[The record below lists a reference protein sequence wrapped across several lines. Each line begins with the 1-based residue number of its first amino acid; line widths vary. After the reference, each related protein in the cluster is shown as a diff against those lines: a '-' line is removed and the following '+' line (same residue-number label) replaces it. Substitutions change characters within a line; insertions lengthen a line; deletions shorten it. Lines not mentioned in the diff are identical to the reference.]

1 MKKIISIILFL
12 LCAINISAQITD
24 TSYHL
29 LWYKGKKLKENVLLT
44 TKADTVSYNPAKGI
58 IKVTSK
64 DGQGKQL
71 DDMLKE
77 LNKTPQRMREMVG
90 RLMTGRP
97 KDALP
102 AVLYNVGSAYNEI
115 KEEYI
120 SILSNTFTIPEFKL
134 PEVATATPG
143 HGPSMEEDYFPIDP
157 FDGIIKGL
165 YDYMDAHKNDKFSA
179 SELPVPPVLNFT
191 YCYSCDTEKKEA
203 YNTELENFKNDFA
216 NIDDDKDILQKTLS
230 TSRQACLTLSA
241 KENEAVQNRLVP
253 IIEFIWKRISQK
265 TKVLMDKYFDDPER
279 CHAVLQLA
287 LAAERQNQ
295 MTGVGESMPEGFFFQ
310 ALTTVI
316 KYISKAMDEKNYPV
330 ALNLKMI
337 LSIERQFQ
345 LFGGIAP
352 DNFLA
357 KAFQF
362 NQFKLNMN
370 VSAKVSGNGGYQ
382 LAQVKGDN
390 WFGALPD
397 STCHLKW
404 ILVGPYI
411 NKVKVDLL
419 AAELKGN
426 AGEIIYVGTKVWNSD
441 IPAIK
446 VDFCRIDIA
455 IDSITTYPFH
465 PEDFKEMWLMPKQGP
480 KNMALASNVLVNCF
494 IDVARSRQDAAKF
507 SNPANVEKLKTE
519 MMAQYQEM
527 MKNYK
532 AGNITMPDRS
542 TLSDITKVGMAQI
555 NSNKISELIH
565 TSNPGRYIFEPIV
578 HNKETLILKER
589 LNGKEIFPA
598 NSATEYAYFH
608 LTLEHDP
615 EGPYP
620 FMK

>member
-1 MKKIISIILFL
+1 MKKIISITL
-12 LCAINISAQITD
+12 LSFCAIAVSAQVTD
-24 TSYHL
+24 TSYRL
-29 LWYKGKKLKENVLLT
+29 LWYKGKKIKENVLLT
-44 TKADTVSYNPAKGI
+44 TKADTVSYNPSNGI

-64 DGQGKQL
+64 AGRGKQF

-77 LNKTPQRMREMVG
+77 LNKSPQRIREMVG
-90 RLMTGRP
+90 RLMTGRT

-134 PEVATATPG
+134 PVVTTATRG
-143 HGPSMEEDYFPIDP
+143 HGPSIQEDYYDVGP
-157 FDGIIKGL
+157 FDGIIKEL
-165 YDYMDAHKNDKFSA
+165 YDYMEAHRNDKFSA
-179 SELPVPPVLNFT
+179 SELPVPPVFNFT
-191 YCYSCDTEKKEA
+191 YCYSCDTEKKKA

-216 NIDDDKDILQKTLS
+216 NIDDDKDIFQKTLS
-230 TSRQACLTLSA
+230 TSRQASLTLPA
-241 KENEAVQNRLVP
+241 KENEAVQNKLFPV
-253 IIEFIWKRISQK
+253 IEFIWKRISQK
-265 TKVLMDKYFDDPER
+265 VKVLMDKYFDDPER

-295 MTGVGESMPEGFFFQ
+295 MIGVGESMPEGFFFH
-310 ALTTVI
+310 ALTTVV

-390 WFGALPD
+390 WFSALPD

-411 NKVKVDLL
+411 NKAKVELL

-426 AGEIIYVGTKVWNSD
+426 GGEINYVGTKVWNTD

-446 VDFCRIDIA
+446 VDFCRNDNV
-455 IDSITTYPFH
+455 IDSITAYPFH
-465 PEDFKEMWLMPKQGP
+465 PEGFKEMWLMPKQGP
-480 KNMALASNVLVNCF
+480 KNMALVNNVLVNCF

-507 SNPANVEKLKTE
+507 STPANVEKLKTE

-542 TLSDITKVGMAQI
+542 TLSDLTKIGMAQI

-565 TSNPGRYIFEPIV
+565 TSNPGRYIFEPVV
-578 HNKETLILKER
+578 HNRKSLILKER

-615 EGPYP
+615 GGPYP

>member
-1 MKKIISIILFL
+1 
-12 LCAINISAQITD
+12 
-24 TSYHL
+24 
-29 LWYKGKKLKENVLLT
+29 
-44 TKADTVSYNPAKGI
+44 
-58 IKVTSK
+58 
-64 DGQGKQL
+64 
-71 DDMLKE
+71 
-77 LNKTPQRMREMVG
+77 MREMVG
-90 RLMTGRP
+90 RLMTGLP

-102 AVLYNVGSAYNEI
+102 AVVYNVSSAYNEI
-115 KEEYI
+115 KEEY
-120 SILSNTFTIPEFKL
+120 SEILSNTFTIPEFEL
-134 PEVATATPG
+134 PEVTTAKPG
-143 HGPSMEEDYFPIDP
+143 HGPSMNEVYSAVDP
-157 FDGIIKGL
+157 FDGIIKEL
-165 YDYMDAHKNDKFSA
+165 HDYMAAHRNDQFTA
-179 SELPVPPVLNFT
+179 SELPVPPVFNFS
-191 YCYSCDTEKKEA
+191 YCYTCYTEKMEA

-241 KENEAVQNRLVP
+241 KENEAVQNKLLPV
-253 IIEFIWKRISQK
+253 IEFIWKRISQK
-265 TKVLMDKYFDDPER
+265 TMVLMDKYFDDPER

-287 LAAERQNQ
+287 LSAERQNQ
-295 MTGVGESMPEGFFFQ
+295 MIGVGDRLPEGFFFH
-310 ALTTVI
+310 AMTTVV
-316 KYISKAMDEKNYPV
+316 KYISKAVDEKNYPV

-337 LSIERQFQ
+337 LSLERQFQ
-345 LFGGIAP
+345 LFGGVAP

-382 LAQVKGDN
+382 LAQAKGDN
-390 WFGALPD
+390 WFSTLPD

-411 NKVKVDLL
+411 NKTKVDLL

-426 AGEIIYVGTKVWNSD
+426 GGEINYVGTKVWNSD

-446 VDFCRIDIA
+446 IDFCRIDNA
-455 IDSITTYPFH
+455 IDSVTAYPFH

-480 KNMALASNVLVNCF
+480 VNMALVSNVLVACF
-494 IDVARSRQDAAKF
+494 IDVNRSRQDAAKF

-532 AGNITMPDRS
+532 AGNIIMPDRS
-542 TLSDITKVGMAQI
+542 TLSDLTKIGMAQI

-565 TSNPGRYIFEPIV
+565 TSNPGRYIFEPVVNNRETIV
-578 HNKETLILKER
+578 IKER

-598 NSATEYAYFH
+598 NRATEYAFFH
-608 LTLEHDP
+608 LLLEHDP
-615 EGPYP
+615 DGPYP
-620 FMK
+620 FTK